1 MSETKDTRPS
11 RTVEYSQIENLHVVR
26 GEDINGTGRLYGGRL
41 LSWIDETAATCAQR
55 HSGLEITTASIDNLT
70 FKRGAYTNDIVV
82 LVAKVT
88 YVGHTSMEVR
98 VNTYV
103 EDMDGY
109 RHPINRAYLTYVA
122 ITRDGK
128 PLPIPYSLEIT
139 KENERIEWEAAL
151 KRRAN
156 RKHRSVEGF

>member
-1 MSETKDTRPS
+1 MNENKETRPV
-11 RTVEYSQIENLHVVR
+11 RNVEFSQIENLHVVR

-70 FKRGAYTNDIVV
+70 FKRGAYSNDVIV
-82 LVAKVT
+82 LVARVT
-88 YVGHTSMEVR
+88 YVGRTSMEVR
-98 VNTYV
+98 VDTYI
-103 EDMDGY
+103 EDKEGY

-128 PLPIPYSLEIT
+128 PLPIPYGLEIT
-139 KENERIEWEAAL
+139 KENEQMEWDAAEL
-151 KRRAN
+151 RRQN
-156 RKHRSVEGF
+156 RKKRSVEGF

>member
-1 MSETKDTRPS
+1 MSECKEVRQL
-11 RTVEYSQIENLHVVR
+11 RNVEFSQIENLHVVR

-70 FKRGAYTNDIVV
+70 FKRGAYSNDVVV

-88 YVGHTSMEVR
+88 YVGRTSMEVR
-98 VNTYV
+98 VDTYV
-103 EDMDGY
+103 EDKEGY

-122 ITRDGK
+122 ITREGI
-128 PLPIPYSLEIT
+128 PVPIPYGLELS
-139 KENERIEWEAAL
+139 KENEKMEWEAAIL
-151 KRRAN
+151 RKNN
-156 RKHRSVEGF
+156 RKLRAEEGF